1 MRSLAIAF
9 AAVLLSEPALAE
21 VKVTAAEI
29 VEYGIYTAEIE
40 TAKRDANGVLQS
52 NLGNIRHT
60 ATTTTVPA
68 RHGVRF
74 GVRYKIIGAPSGA
87 TIPIKFVTVFPPAGL
102 SPPNVAQPIHNSES
116 NVTLKIGDTGYHDYG
131 FDDPWELVPGSWTI
145 QIWYGNNK
153 LAEKNFTVT
162 PP

>member
-1 MRSLAIAF
+1 MKSIAIAF
-9 AAVLLSEPALAE
+9 AALLLSAPALAQ

-29 VEYGIYTAEIE
+29 VEYGTYTAEIQ
-40 TAKRDANGVLQS
+40 TAKRDSKGVLQS
-52 NLGNIRHT
+52 NLGDISHV

-68 RHGVRF
+68 RNGVRF
-74 GVRYKIIGAPSGA
+74 GYRYKIIGTPDGA
-87 TIPIKFVTVFPPAGL
+87 TIPIRFLTVFPPAGL
-102 SPPNVAQPIHNSES
+102 SPPNMAQPIHNSES
-116 NVTLKIGDTGYHDYG
+116 NVTLKIGDIGYHDYG

>member
-87 TIPIKFVTVFPPAGL
+87 TIPIRFVTVFPPA
-102 SPPNVAQPIHNSES
+102 
-116 NVTLKIGDTGYHDYG
+116 
-131 FDDPWELVPGSWTI
+131 
-145 QIWYGNNK
+145 
-153 LAEKNFTVT
+153 AEKNFTVT

>member
-1 MRSLAIAF
+1 MKSIAIVF
-9 AAVLLSEPALAE
+9 AALFLSEPALAE

-29 VEYGIYTAEIE
+29 VEYGIYAAEIQ
-40 TAKRDANGVLQS
+40 TAKRDSKGVLQS
-52 NLGNIRHT
+52 NLGNIRHV

-74 GVRYKIIGAPSGA
+74 GFRYKIIGTPDGA
-87 TIPIKFVTVFPPAGL
+87 TIPIRIVTVFPPIGL
-102 SPPNVAQPIHNSES
+102 SPPNMPQPIHNSES
-116 NVTLKIGDTGYHDYG
+116 NQTLKIGDTRYHDYG
-131 FDDPWELVPGSWTI
+131 FDDPWELVPGSWII
-145 QIWYGNNK
+145 QIWYGKNK